1 MSRNK
6 STLMKSR
13 LGKAAKA
20 NRRIPLFVMAK
31 TARHVT
37 QNLRKRHWRSKKLKL
52 KERNFEVCRTS
63 GSGNDVYHVRQKAM
77 RSKKPKLK

>member
-6 STLMKSR
+6 SSLMKSR

-31 TARHVT
+31 TARNVT
-37 QNLRKRHWRSKKLKL
+37 QNLRKRHWRSRKLKL
-52 KERNFEVCRTS
+52 KERNFDSHERYGVATR
-63 GSGNDVYHVRQKAM
+63 G
-77 RSKKPKLK
+77 RSYGKP